1 MTITRRLA
9 LKNLALSIP
18 ALDMSLKETPDS
30 LEDFVLTPKMEV
42 GKNIRIY
49 SRLIN
54 AREYPDDKRRN
65 VQPPNWDTFDNKIQ
79 FITLRGFQVQDNKL
93 VNFKEDLDLYT
104 RKYKLGNVLWP
115 HRSMITA
122 ENLPELVREIKER
135 KLFLHDIWGY
145 VPGSGKGDWEQFKL
159 DPEVGELFEKELGD
173 HWLGMD
179 NGEQDGR
186 YIGLYA
192 EQNYPVRE
200 GDRIQKYLNF
210 QAHFERLTTDL
221 GNKMA
226 VLVSLNFGHYF
237 LKEGVYT
244 CIGAETAQG
253 LPNGQVYYSFIRG
266 AGKQYGVPWFGNASV
281 FNRWGYKNY
290 DSEGGSGGDS
300 HGPTKGASLSL
311 LKRLIYSHI
320 LYNCMMSGFESGY
333 VYGTNSKFKKRP
345 TDVLAPIGHIQVEAV
360 EWVDKHGHPGGML
373 TPIALMLDFYSGW
386 TFPRHLY
393 TDKVYRVWG
402 NMPYEAGDYLADG
415 VLDMLYPGY
424 QNSSFYHDENGFLTA
439 TPYGD
444 MTDCVL
450 SDAESWL
457 LDRYAVLVVAGALS
471 GGKEIEEKLQN
482 YVTNGGHLLI
492 TAGSLAK
499 LPGGLAGI
507 RTTGSVKQ
515 FKAGQ
520 KITGSTGTL
529 TETTSFTLH
538 SLEFPKTANV
548 TSRANDVPA
557 VVEMNFGN
565 GRITVF
571 ASEFGISTIT
581 PLNQVQV
588 IDQPLQKPYSLLIH
602 FKKALDAAFKS
613 QQLFEVD
620 KNLSL
625 ITCRK
630 QEGSYT
636 LGITNNTW
644 EPQPLKITSRFG
656 EIEAVTELPLDQSEK
671 SELGYL
677 PEVLQDKK
685 MIATEGFIAGGDV
698 RLFSVKL
705 REKNVEVL
713 PDNLPVKSSKG
724 RILQLSHINS
734 IKEELLKRPTFF
746 EHFDGV
752 LVDWKY
758 FKNRDKETLKEE
770 AVWINL
776 QKLQITID
784 LTPGINLYPD
794 LRVIN
799 NIQEDYDKSLATI
812 FSIMEK
818 GQLLN
823 VKNIIVSHNRVPENN
838 TTEEEAWKLS
848 VATFKLLCSKADE
861 KGITSHLRF
870 GLASKPPRNVKSA
883 LQFLSEVGAKNLL
896 LAVDTGYLFTS
907 NVAIP
912 EVVSQLKGK
921 TGYWLVAGKKVDD
934 FGKNWSLVTPFA
946 QSTQKEKLVSLMAAA
961 PDAPLICN
969 GLYKNLDEEFEDIQA
984 VNAILKTK

>member
-9 LKNLALSIP
+9 LKNLVLSIP
-18 ALDMSLKETPDS
+18 AFDISLKEATGS
-30 LEDFVLTPKMEV
+30 LKGFVPATKAEL
-42 GKNIRIY
+42 GKGIRIY

-54 AREYPDDKRRN
+54 AREYPDDERRN
-65 VQPPNWDTFDNKIQ
+65 VQPPNWETFGNKIQ
-79 FITLRGFQVQDNKL
+79 FITLRAFQLNGTKL
-93 VNFKEDLDLYT
+93 VYFKEDLDLYT
-104 RKYKLGNVLWP
+104 QKLRLGNVVWP
-115 HRSMITA
+115 HRSMLSA
-122 ENLPELVREIKER
+122 DNLPELVEEIKER

-159 DPEVGELFEKELGD
+159 DPKTSELFESVLGD

-192 EQNYPVRE
+192 EQNYPIAE

-244 CIGAETAQG
+244 FIGAETAQG

-333 VYGTNSKFKKRP
+333 VYDANSKFKKNP
-345 TDVLAPIGHIQVEAV
+345 ADVLAPIGNIQVEAV
-360 EWVDKHGHPGGML
+360 KWVDKYGSPGGML

-402 NMPYEAGDYLADG
+402 NMPYEAGDYLTDG

-444 MTDCVL
+444 VADCLL
-450 SDAESWL
+450 SDAELWL
-457 LDRYAVLVVAGALS
+457 LNRYAVLVVAGALT
-471 GGKEIEEKLQN
+471 GGQEIKTKLEN

-499 LPGGLAGI
+499 LPDGVASI
-507 RTTGSVKQ
+507 RTSGTVKQ

-520 KITGSTGTL
+520 KITSSTGTL

-538 SLEFPKTANV
+538 SLEFPKTASV
-548 TSRANDVPA
+548 TSRATDMPA
-557 VVEMNFGN
+557 VVEMSFGK

-571 ASEFGISTIT
+571 ASEFGLSSIT
-581 PLNQVQV
+581 PLNLSQVV
-588 IDQPLQKPYSLLIH
+588 DQPLQKPYSLLVH
-602 FKKALDAAFKS
+602 FRKALDAAFKS
-613 QQLFEVD
+613 QQLFEVSE
-620 KNLSL
+620 NLSL

-630 QEGSYT
+630 EPGTYT
-636 LGITNNTW
+636 LGVTNNTW
-644 EPQPLKITSRFG
+644 ESQPLKISSRFG
-656 EIEAVTELPLDQSEK
+656 EIVTVIELQLDQSEK
-671 SELGYL
+671 SERGYL
-677 PEVLQDKK
+677 PEILQDKK
-685 MIATEGFIAGGDV
+685 MTAADGFIAGGDV

-705 REKNVEVL
+705 KEKNVEVL
-713 PDNLPVKSSKG
+713 PDNLPVKSNKR

-758 FKNRDKETLKEE
+758 FKNRDKEALKEE

-776 QKLQITID
+776 QKLVITID

-799 NIQEDYDKSLATI
+799 NVQEDYDKSLATI

-818 GQLLN
+818 GELLG

-838 TTEEEAWKLS
+838 TSEEEAWKLS
-848 VATFKLLCSKADE
+848 VETFKLFCARATE
-861 KGITSHLRF
+861 KGITLHLRF

-883 LQFLSEVGAKNLL
+883 LKFLEEVGAENLL

-921 TGYWLVAGKKVDD
+921 TGYWLVAGKKVDE
-934 FGKNWSLVTPFA
+934 FGKNWSIVIPFA
-946 QSTQKEKLVSLMAAA
+946 KSSQKGKLGSLIAAA
-961 PDAPLICN
+961 PDAPIICN

-984 VNAILKTK
+984 VNAVLKS

>member
-9 LKNLALSIP
+9 LKNLLLSIP
-18 ALDMSLKETPDS
+18 ALDVSFKEAGSLKAFIPDT
-30 LEDFVLTPKMEV
+30 EAEV
-42 GKNIRIY
+42 GSGVRIY

-65 VQPPNWDTFDNKIQ
+65 VQPPNWETFDNKIQ
-79 FITLRGFQVQDNKL
+79 FITLRGFQLNGTKL
-93 VNFKEDLDLYT
+93 VYYKEDLDLYT
-104 RKYKLGNVLWP
+104 QKLRLGNVVWP
-115 HRSMITA
+115 HRSMLVA
-122 ENLPELVREIKER
+122 DNLPEVVEEIKRR

-159 DPEVGELFEKELGD
+159 DTKTSELFERVLGD

-192 EQNYPVRE
+192 EQNYPIRE

-244 CIGAETAQG
+244 FIGAETAQG

-281 FNRWGYKNY
+281 YNRWGYKNY

-333 VYGTNSKFKKRP
+333 IYNGNSKFKKTA

-360 EWVDKHGHPGGML
+360 KWVDKYGSPGVML
-373 TPIALMLDFYSGW
+373 TPIALMVDFFSGW

-393 TDKVYRVWG
+393 TDQVYRVWG
-402 NMPYEAGDYLADG
+402 NMPYEAGDYLTDG

-444 MTDCVL
+444 VADCLL
-450 SDAESWL
+450 SDAESWV
-457 LDRYAVLVVAGALS
+457 LDRYAVLIVAGALT
-471 GGKEIEEKLQN
+471 GGVEIKTKLEN
-482 YVTNGGHLLI
+482 YAANGGHLII

-499 LPGGLAGI
+499 LPGGVAGI
-507 RTTGSVKQ
+507 RTSETVKLM
-515 FKAGQ
+515 KPGQ
-520 KITGSTGTL
+520 KITGSTGAV
-529 TETTSFTLH
+529 TETASFAMF
-538 SLEFPKTANV
+538 SLEFPKTASV
-548 TSRANDVPA
+548 TFRAGEMPA
-557 VVEMNFGN
+557 VVEMTLGK

-571 ASEFGISTIT
+571 ASEFGISKIT
-581 PLNQVQV
+581 PLSLPQV
-588 IDQPLQKPYSLLIH
+588 IDQPLQKPYSLLVH
-602 FKKALDAAFKS
+602 FRKALEAAFKG

-630 QEGSYT
+630 EQGTYT

-644 EPQPLKITSRFG
+644 ESQPLKINSRFG
-656 EIEAVTELPLDQSEK
+656 EIESVTELPLDQTEK

-677 PEVLQDKK
+677 PEVLQGRK
-685 MIATEGFIAGGDV
+685 MTDAEGFIAGGDV
-698 RLFSVKL
+698 KLFLVKL
-705 REKNVEVL
+705 KEKNVEVL
-713 PDNLPVKSSKG
+713 PDNLPFKTNKA

-758 FKNRDKETLKEE
+758 FRNRDAEALKEE

-776 QKLQITID
+776 QKLGITID

-799 NIQEDYDKSLATI
+799 NVQEDYDKSLATI

-818 GQLLN
+818 GELLG

-838 TTEEEAWKLS
+838 TSEEEAWKLT
-848 VATFKLLCSKADE
+848 VETFKLLCSKAAE
-861 KGITSHLRF
+861 KGITLHLRF
-870 GLASKPPRNVKSA
+870 GQESKAPRNVKLA
-883 LQFLSEVGAKNLL
+883 LQFLDEVDAKNLL
-896 LAVDTGYLFTS
+896 LAVDLGYLFS
-907 NVAIP
+907 RNVALP

-921 TGYWLVAGKKVDD
+921 TGYWLVAGKKVDE
-934 FGKNWSLVTPFA
+934 FGKNWSIVVPFA
-946 QSTQKEKLVSLMAAA
+946 RSSQKEKLRDLFDAA
-961 PDAPLICN
+961 PDAPIVCN
-969 GLYKNLDEEFEDIQA
+969 ALYKNLDE
-984 VNAILKTK
+984 